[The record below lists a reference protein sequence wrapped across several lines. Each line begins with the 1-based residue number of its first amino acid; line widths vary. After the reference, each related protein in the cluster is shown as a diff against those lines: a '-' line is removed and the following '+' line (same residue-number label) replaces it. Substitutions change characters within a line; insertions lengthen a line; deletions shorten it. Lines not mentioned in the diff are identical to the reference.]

1 MAAQSVSG
9 RLAGAPADVA
19 DELRPH
25 LDAGCRTS
33 DLLTQSPDPSTLP
46 AAVGEVRRLL
56 ATA

>member
-1 MAAQSVSG
+1 VTGFARDVPTG
-9 RLAGAPADVA
+9 TRADVA

-33 DLLTQSPDPSTLP
+33 DLLTQSPPSTLP
-46 AAVGEVRRLL
+46 AAVGEVRWLL